1 MKYRCL
7 AVFCDIAHLNWW
19 FSTWVMLLPGGP
31 LAMSGDI
38 LVVTSG
44 GLLLKSSGLIS
55 LNILRTYLTQE
66 ASETSYNK

>member
-1 MKYRCL
+1 
-7 AVFCDIAHLNWW
+7 
-19 FSTWVMLLPGGP
+19 MLLPEGP

-44 GLLLKSSGLIS
+44 GLLLKSSGQIS
-55 LNILRTYLTQE
+55 LSILGIYPTQE